1 MYDKLIKIKRMNLND
16 LKIDDDLVEY
26 LSTKPNLNEFVNQC
40 IRDAKAKEPEVHV
53 HEEIV
58 SENKGEQPPVPP
70 VNDQFIKFALI
81 IIGIIIFISF
91 LFTMIHSCGNSPQN
105 NNTNDDSAMVL
116 GNDSDTQIVDS
127 IDHNTTTPSSS
138 GSSWN
143 FEFDHDKMDN
153 SKRIYARIT
162 SDNVVGLD
170 YSSTDA
176 TICVRYMK
184 KYGYEALITLS
195 SGQIFG
201 NEYNGDNYILV
212 KFDDGH
218 AKKYY
223 FDETSDGSSETVF
236 IRKKSDF
243 IAHCKKSK
251 KIRIEIPIFD
261 NGRQVFDFKVDK
273 PLTWRTK

>member
-1 MYDKLIKIKRMNLND
+1 MNLND

-26 LSTKPNLNEFVNQC
+26 VSTKPNVNEFVNQC
-40 IRDAKAKEPEVHV
+40 IRDAKAKEPETSV

-58 SENKGEQPPVPP
+58 SENIGEQPPVPP
-70 VNDQFIKFALI
+70 VSDNFVKYVLI
-81 IIGIIIFISF
+81 ILAVVFLGIVIFSM
-91 LFTMIHSCGNSPQN
+91 THYKGNSPQT
-105 NNTNDDSAMVL
+105 NNTNVDSAMVL
-116 GNDSDTQIVDS
+116 NNDSDTQAVDS
-127 IDHNTTTPSSS
+127 IDDNESSS
-138 GSSWN
+138 SSLGSSWN
-143 FEFDHDKMDN
+143 FEFEQDKMDN

-176 TICVRYMK
+176 SICVRYMK
-184 KYGYEALITLS
+184 KYGYDALITLS

-201 NEYNGDNYILV
+201 NEYNEDNYILV

-223 FDETSDGSSETVF
+223 FDEASDGSSETVF

-251 KIRIEIPIFD
+251 KIRIEVPIFD

>member
-1 MYDKLIKIKRMNLND
+1 MDLND

-26 LSTKPNLNEFVNQC
+26 LSSKPNLNEFINQC
-40 IRDAKAKEPEVHV
+40 IRDAQAKEPKAPVSAD
-53 HEEIV
+53 IV
-58 SENKGEQPPVPP
+58 SENTVEQSTAPS
-70 VNDQFIKFALI
+70 VNDNFIKFTLI
-81 IIGIIIFISF
+81 IVGVVFFVIF
-91 LFTMIHSCGNSPQN
+91 LFLMIKSCGNSPQN
-105 NNTNDDSAMVL
+105 NYNNVDSAMVL
-116 GNDSDTQIVDS
+116 GNDSDTRIVDS

-212 KFDDGH
+212 KFDDGR

-261 NGRQVFDFKVDK
+261 NGRQVFDFKVGK

>member
-1 MYDKLIKIKRMNLND
+1 MNLND

-26 LSTKPNLNEFVNQC
+26 LSTKPNLNEFINQC
-40 IRDAKAKEPEVHV
+40 IRDAQAKEPKVPVSED
-53 HEEIV
+53 IV
-58 SENKGEQPPVPP
+58 SKDTVEQSTVPP
-70 VNDQFIKFALI
+70 VNDNFIKFILI
-81 IIGIIIFISF
+81 ILGIVFFVAF
-91 LFTMIHSCGNSPQN
+91 LFLMIKSCGNSPQHNHN
-105 NNTNDDSAMVL
+105 NVDSAMVL

-127 IDHNTTTPSSS
+127 IDKTTTPSYS

-143 FEFDHDKMDN
+143 FEFEQDKMDN

-201 NEYNGDNYILV
+201 NEYNQDNYILV
-212 KFDDGH
+212 KFDDGR

-261 NGRQVFDFKVDK
+261 NGRQVFDFKVGK

>member
-1 MYDKLIKIKRMNLND
+1 M
-16 LKIDDDLVEY
+16 
-26 LSTKPNLNEFVNQC
+26 
-40 IRDAKAKEPEVHV
+40 
-53 HEEIV
+53 
-58 SENKGEQPPVPP
+58 
-70 VNDQFIKFALI
+70 
-81 IIGIIIFISF
+81 
-91 LFTMIHSCGNSPQN
+91 
-105 NNTNDDSAMVL
+105 
-116 GNDSDTQIVDS
+116 
-127 IDHNTTTPSSS
+127 
-138 GSSWN
+138 
-143 FEFDHDKMDN
+143 
-153 SKRIYARIT
+153 SKK
-162 SDNVVGLD
+162 
-170 YSSTDA
+170 
-176 TICVRYMK
+176 K

-201 NEYNGDNYILV
+201 NEYNQDNYILV

-261 NGRQVFDFKVDK
+261 NGRQVFDFKVGK

>member
-1 MYDKLIKIKRMNLND
+1 MNLND

-26 LSTKPNLNEFVNQC
+26 LSSKPNLNEFINQC
-40 IRDAKAKEPEVHV
+40 IRDAQAKEPKAPVSAD
-53 HEEIV
+53 IV
-58 SENKGEQPPVPP
+58 SENTVEQSTAPS
-70 VNDQFIKFALI
+70 VNDNFIKFTLI
-81 IIGIIIFISF
+81 IVGVVFFVIF
-91 LFTMIHSCGNSPQN
+91 LFLMIKSCGNSPQN
-105 NNTNDDSAMVL
+105 NYNNVDSAMVL
-116 GNDSDTQIVDS
+116 GNDSDTRIVDS
-127 IDHNTTTPSSS
+127 IDNTTPPSSS

-143 FEFDHDKMDN
+143 FEFEQDKMDN
-153 SKRIYARIT
+153 SKKIYARIT
-162 SDNVVGLD
+162 SDNAVGLD

-201 NEYNGDNYILV
+201 NEYNEDNYILV

-273 PLTWRTK
+273 PLTWKK